1 MACSSVA
8 NGPVRPHR
16 SDVNTRRA
24 VTDLAL
30 PKFEGL
36 GDGPP
41 QVHQPW
47 MVSTESPDP
56 VCSTDLLRSPSPC
69 LNLDAFSS
77 DDTEDFM
84 GL

>member
-8 NGPVRPHR
+8 TGTVRPN
-16 SDVNTRRA
+16 SSEVNIIRA
-24 VTDLAL
+24 LMDLAL

-41 QVHQPW
+41 QVHGPW
-47 MVSTESPDP
+47 MVSTDSPASLVP

-69 LNLDAFSS
+69 LNLYALSS
-77 DDTEDFM
+77 H
-84 GL
+84 